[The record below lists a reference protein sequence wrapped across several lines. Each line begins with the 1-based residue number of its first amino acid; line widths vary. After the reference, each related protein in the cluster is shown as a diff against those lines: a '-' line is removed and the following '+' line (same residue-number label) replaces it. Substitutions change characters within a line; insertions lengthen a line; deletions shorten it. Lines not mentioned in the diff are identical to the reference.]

1 MEGTLDCETD
11 NISRTMTE
19 EEPFM
24 KKMLSML
31 LAAMLMMSLLA
42 VPALAEGQVLTVV
55 TWDTTTTPYLIAQK
69 EAFEASHPG
78 VTIEYVDAGTG
89 NEYEVKVNT
98 LLSGGDT
105 SDVIMLKENDQ
116 VVKWQS
122 QGFAAPLTDYIADYD
137 MSGFVG
143 IEKNYAIDGVQY
155 GIPFRSDFWV
165 LFYNKDLFEAAGVDL
180 PTNDMTWDQY
190 AELAKKMTD
199 KEKDIYGT
207 HYHTWLSTVA
217 NWAVCDGKYTLAD
230 GTYDNLLYFY
240 KLYQDLED
248 YGACMT
254 YADLKASGLKYAAAF
269 ENGNVAM
276 LPMGY
281 WLVSTLINDIK
292 AGNASL
298 NWGIVAV
305 PHADG
310 VAAGSSFGNM
320 TGAMINA
327 KSEQK
332 DLAWEYIS
340 WLGGPE
346 GAKATASVGA
356 RPAWVSEEIADAMA
370 AVDGFPAD
378 DNSKAALLPVSVAME
393 WPVGEKVPDIKTI
406 VNEEHSLIMAREV
419 TPEEGIEEMNE
430 RVAELLK

>member
-1 MEGTLDCETD
+1 
-11 NISRTMTE
+11 
-19 EEPFM
+19 M
-24 KKMLSML
+24 KKMLSVL
-31 LAAMLMMSLLA
+31 LAAMMMVSLLA
-42 VPALAEGQVLTVV
+42 VPALAEDQVLTVV
-55 TWDTTTTPYLIAQK
+55 TWDATTTAYLTAQK

-78 VTIEYVDAGTG
+78 VTIEYVDCESG
-89 NEYEVKVNT
+89 NEYGVKVST
-98 LLSGGDT
+98 MLAGGDT

-116 VVKWQS
+116 VVQWQAS
-122 QGFAAPLTDYIADYD
+122 GFAAPLTDYIGSYD

-165 LFYNKDLFEAAGVDL
+165 LFYNKDLFDAAGVEY

-190 AELAKKMTD
+190 AELAKKLTD

-217 NWAVCDGKYTLAD
+217 NWAVCGTDYTLAD
-230 GTYDNLLYFY
+230 GNYDNLLYFY

-248 YGACMT
+248 YGACMSF
-254 YADLKASGLKYAAAF
+254 ADLKASGLKYGAAF
-269 ENGNVAM
+269 ENGNIAM
-276 LPMGY
+276 MPMGY
-281 WLVSTLINDIK
+281 WQVSTFINDIK
-292 AGNASL
+292 AGTASL

-305 PHADG
+305 PHAEG

-320 TGAMINA
+320 TGVMMNA
-327 KSEQK
+327 KSEKK
-332 DLAWEYIS
+332 DLAWEYMS
-340 WLGGPE
+340 WLCGPE

-356 RPAWVSEEIADAMA
+356 RPAWVSEEIAEAMA
-370 AVDGFPAD
+370 SVEGFPAD
-378 DNSKAALLPVSVAME
+378 ENSKAALLPTSVAME

-406 VNEEHSLIMAREV
+406 VNEEHSLIMAREI
-419 TPEEGIEEMNE
+419 TPEEGVAEMNE

>member
-1 MEGTLDCETD
+1 M
-11 NISRTMTE
+11 
-19 EEPFM
+19 
-24 KKMLSML
+24 
-31 LAAMLMMSLLA
+31 
-42 VPALAEGQVLTVV
+42 
-55 TWDTTTTPYLIAQK
+55 
-69 EAFEASHPG
+69 
-78 VTIEYVDAGTG
+78 TIEYVDVESG
-89 NEYEVKVNT
+89 NEYGVKVGT
-98 LLSGGDT
+98 MLSGGDT

-116 VVKWQS
+116 VVNWQA

-143 IEKNYAIDGVQY
+143 IEKNYEIDSVQY

-165 LFYNKDLFEAAGVDL
+165 LFYNKDLFDAAGIEY
-180 PTNDMTWDQY
+180 PSNDMTWDQY

-217 NWAVCDGKYTLAD
+217 NWAVCGGEYTLAD

-248 YGACMT
+248 SGACMS

-281 WLVSTLINDIK
+281 WLVSTLIADIK

-298 NWGIVAV
+298 NWGITAV

-327 KSEQK
+327 RSEQK
-332 DLAWEYIS
+332 DLAGRPGRREGDRFRRRPS
-340 WLGGPE
+340 RMGFRRSRGCHGGCGRLP
-346 GAKATASVGA
+346 GGRQQQS
-356 RPAWVSEEIADAMA
+356 RA
-370 AVDGFPAD
+370 AACFRGDG
-378 DNSKAALLPVSVAME
+378 VAGRRKGSGYQDGCE
-393 WPVGEKVPDIKTI
+393 RRTQPD
-406 VNEEHSLIMAREV
+406 HG
-419 TPEEGIEEMNE
+419 P
-430 RVAELLK
+430 

>member
-1 MEGTLDCETD
+1 
-11 NISRTMTE
+11 
-19 EEPFM
+19 M
-24 KKMLSML
+24 KKMLSVL
-31 LAAMLMMSLLA
+31 LAAMMMVSLLTL
-42 VPALAEGQVLTVV
+42 PALAEDQVLTVV
-55 TWDTTTTPYLIAQK
+55 TWDATTTAYLTAQK

-78 VTIEYVDAGTG
+78 VTIEYVDCESG
-89 NEYEVKVNT
+89 NEYGVKVST
-98 LLSGGDT
+98 MLAGGDT

-116 VVKWQS
+116 VVQWQAS
-122 QGFAAPLTDYIADYD
+122 GFAAPLTDYIGSYD

-165 LFYNKDLFEAAGVDL
+165 LFYNKDLFDAAGVEY

-190 AELAKKMTD
+190 AELAKKLTD

-217 NWAVCDGKYTLAD
+217 NWAVCGTDYTLAD
-230 GTYDNLLYFY
+230 GNYDNLLYFY

-248 YGACMT
+248 YGACMSF
-254 YADLKASGLKYAAAF
+254 ADLKASGLKYGAAF
-269 ENGNVAM
+269 ENGNIAM
-276 LPMGY
+276 MPMGY
-281 WLVSTLINDIK
+281 WQVSTFINDIK
-292 AGNASL
+292 AGTASL

-305 PHADG
+305 PHAEG

-320 TGAMINA
+320 TGVMMNA
-327 KSEQK
+327 KSEKK
-332 DLAWEYIS
+332 DLAWEYMS
-340 WLGGPE
+340 WLCGPE

-356 RPAWVSEEIADAMA
+356 RPAWVSEEIAEAMA
-370 AVDGFPAD
+370 SVEGFPAD
-378 DNSKAALLPVSVAME
+378 ENSKAALLPTSVAME

-406 VNEEHSLIMAREV
+406 VNEEHSLIMAREI
-419 TPEEGIEEMNE
+419 TPEEGVAEMNE